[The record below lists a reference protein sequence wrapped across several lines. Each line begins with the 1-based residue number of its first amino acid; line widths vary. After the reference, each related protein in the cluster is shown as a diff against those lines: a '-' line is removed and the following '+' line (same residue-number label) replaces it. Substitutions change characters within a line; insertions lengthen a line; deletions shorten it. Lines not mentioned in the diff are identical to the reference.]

1 MTVHK
6 KDAYLTVYVSL
17 IFGIVLSLIMALIE
31 GATIGTARVQSEMTA
46 DLGLDSVFAEYNRE
60 LLNQYDMFFI
70 DDSYC
75 TANGGIGKI
84 ESHLSSYI
92 NCNVDPTI
100 DCSFPGHT
108 NFLRLTN
115 PYLEIESVS
124 FATDNKGEVWKAQAI
139 EYMKATCGLSAL
151 DKIKNELKTVND
163 ESLATRNIFDEI
175 SASRKDFDET
185 VDEQEEIVETDQK
198 TDGGFSYTDIVDILD
213 SIKGSGILNLVT
225 NTSKL
230 SGGTINRK
238 EYIKYRQENGNIN
251 KGAGL
256 HDGVESPDGLDD
268 ELFYNEYILKKF
280 GYFNS
285 QKDVGP
291 LKYEVEYI
299 LYGKE
304 SDISNLRE
312 CASKLLQ
319 VRMVSNFIYLNKDT
333 AKKAETGAVALA
345 ITALLGIPQ
354 AEKVLQQ
361 IILGVWAYAES
372 VVDIRCLFDG
382 GKVPLLKQ
390 SKDWTLGLSG
400 ILNGAFKSFAKD
412 TSKTTGLSY
421 KDYLRI
427 FLALSNK
434 EDKLLRSL
442 DMVEM
447 DIRQTKGNENF
458 RIDQCVDYM
467 KVNFGFQDA
476 RGHEFVFTRMKCYE

>member
-92 NCNVDPTI
+92 NCNADPTI

-124 FATDNKGEVWKAQAI
+124 FATDNKGEVWKAQAV

-151 DKIKNELKTVND
+151 DKIKNEIKTVND

-312 CASKLLQ
+312 CAFKLLQ

>member
-1 MTVHK
+1 
-6 KDAYLTVYVSL
+6 
-17 IFGIVLSLIMALIE
+17 MALIE

-92 NCNVDPTI
+92 NCNADPTI

-124 FATDNKGEVWKAQAI
+124 FASDNKGEVWKAQAV

-280 GYFNS
+280 GYFN
-285 QKDVGP
+285 
-291 LKYEVEYI
+291 
-299 LYGKE
+299 
-304 SDISNLRE
+304 
-312 CASKLLQ
+312 
-319 VRMVSNFIYLNKDT
+319 
-333 AKKAETGAVALA
+333 
-345 ITALLGIPQ
+345 
-354 AEKVLQQ
+354 
-361 IILGVWAYAES
+361 
-372 VVDIRCLFDG
+372 
-382 GKVPLLKQ
+382 
-390 SKDWTLGLSG
+390 
-400 ILNGAFKSFAKD
+400 
-412 TSKTTGLSY
+412 
-421 KDYLRI
+421 
-427 FLALSNK
+427 
-434 EDKLLRSL
+434 
-442 DMVEM
+442 
-447 DIRQTKGNENF
+447 
-458 RIDQCVDYM
+458 
-467 KVNFGFQDA
+467 
-476 RGHEFVFTRMKCYE
+476 

>member
-92 NCNVDPTI
+92 NCNADPTI

-124 FATDNKGEVWKAQAI
+124 FATDNKGEVWKAQAV

-361 IILGVWAYAES
+361 IIIGVWAYAES

>member
-92 NCNVDPTI
+92 NCNADPTI

-124 FATDNKGEVWKAQAI
+124 FATDNKGEVWKAQAV

-213 SIKGSGILNLVT
+213 NIKGSGILNLVT

>member
-92 NCNVDPTI
+92 NCNADPTI

-124 FATDNKGEVWKAQAI
+124 FATDNKGEVWKAQAV

-175 SASRKDFDET
+175 SASRKNFDET

-467 KVNFGFQDA
+467 KVNFGFRDA

>member
-92 NCNVDPTI
+92 NCNADPTI

-124 FATDNKGEVWKAQAI
+124 FATDNKGEVWKAQAV

-185 VDEQEEIVETDQK
+185 VDEQEEIVETAQK

>member
-92 NCNVDPTI
+92 NCNADPTI
-100 DCSFPGHT
+100 DCNFPGHT

-124 FATDNKGEVWKAQAI
+124 FATDNKGEVWKAQAV

>member
-124 FATDNKGEVWKAQAI
+124 FATDNKGEVWKAQAV

-151 DKIKNELKTVND
+151 DKIKNEIKTVND

>member
-92 NCNVDPTI
+92 NCNADPTI

-124 FATDNKGEVWKAQAI
+124 FATDNKGEVWKAQAV

-185 VDEQEEIVETDQK
+185 VDEQEEIVETAQK

-213 SIKGSGILNLVT
+213 NIKGSGILNLVT

>member
-92 NCNVDPTI
+92 NCNADPTI

-124 FATDNKGEVWKAQAI
+124 FATDNKGEVWKAQAV

-185 VDEQEEIVETDQK
+185 VDEQEEIVETAQK

-400 ILNGAFKSFAKD
+400 ILNGAFKSSAKD

>member
-92 NCNVDPTI
+92 NCNAEPTI

-124 FATDNKGEVWKAQAI
+124 FATDNKGEVWKAQAV

-185 VDEQEEIVETDQK
+185 VDEQEEIVETAQK

-400 ILNGAFKSFAKD
+400 ILNGAFKSSAKD

>member
-92 NCNVDPTI
+92 NCNADPTI

-124 FATDNKGEVWKAQAI
+124 FATDNKGEVWKAQAV

>member
-124 FATDNKGEVWKAQAI
+124 FATDNKGEVWKAQAV

>member
-92 NCNVDPTI
+92 NCNADPTI

-124 FATDNKGEVWKAQAI
+124 FATDNKGEVWKAQAV

-400 ILNGAFKSFAKD
+400 ILNGAFKSSAKD